1 MANLPRVMKAGKFDP
16 AKARFPYLASPK
28 LDGIRATVRG
38 GIVMSYG
45 LEPIPNQFIQ
55 GRFGLRRNEG
65 LDGELIVGAATGEG
79 VFNRTTSVV
88 MSFTK
93 PIDDLTFHVFDDVC
107 HPSDP
112 YYRRLER
119 LADRVQGRFEAL
131 KLVLHARLND
141 AQELDIFETGCVE
154 AGYEGIMLRD
164 PQGPHKFGRSTVREN
179 WLLKVKRFEDSE
191 AEVIGWEE
199 EWANQNEKVTNAY
212 GRVKRGSSKAG
223 RVGKGTVG
231 KLHLRDLQ
239 TGVDFWAGSGLSAAQ
254 RASLWARVMA
264 DDNALMGDI
273 WVYKHQPYGVKDKP
287 RLPVLKGP
295 RDKRDM

>member
-1 MANLPRVMKAGKFDP
+1 MQRVMKAGKFDP
-16 AKARFPYLASPK
+16 TKARYPYFGSPK

-45 LEPIPNQFIQ
+45 LEPIPNANIQ
-55 GRFGLRRNEG
+55 KLFGTKQNEG
-65 LDGELIVGAATGEG
+65 LDGELIIGTPTGEG

-88 MSFTK
+88 MSNSK
-93 PIDDLTFHVFDDVC
+93 PIDGISFFVFDDITR
-107 HPSDP
+107 PALSFE
-112 YYRRLER
+112 ER
-119 LADRVQGRFEAL
+119 LAIAAGRVVGRMAPLILVQHEAL
-131 KLVLHARLND
+131 TSTE
-141 AQELDIFETGCVE
+141 ELDIFETGCVE

-164 PQGPHKFGRSTVREN
+164 PTGPHKFGRSTVREN

-231 KLHLRDLQ
+231 KLHLRDLK
-239 TGVDFWAGSGLSAAQ
+239 TGVEFWAGSGLSAAQ

-264 DDNALMGDI
+264 SDNALMGDI